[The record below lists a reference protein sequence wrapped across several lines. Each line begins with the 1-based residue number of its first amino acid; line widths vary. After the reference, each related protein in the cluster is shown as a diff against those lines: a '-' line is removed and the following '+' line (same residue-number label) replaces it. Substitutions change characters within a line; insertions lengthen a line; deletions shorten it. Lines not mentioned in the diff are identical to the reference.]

1 MFQCLPW
8 NRIHRAHEQWKGRL
22 TVSQLP
28 RQLFLQ
34 LLGLLS
40 QHHLPKNNKAV
51 EQTAAPAHARHTPCT
66 ALYFFIAKRTKPFL
80 PDGVS
85 GIHTSSSNLTVP
97 NWLGVFTPLAAP
109 ASDCS
114 TCNRVPV
121 TSKRTPQFAQQV
133 ITSLMN
139 LHNTINA
146 LCDQHNIMHKQ
157 AYVSSRSS
165 STVRRKALRAW
176 TPDMLQQRYQSLKI
190 TLNTA
195 F

>member
-1 MFQCLPW
+1 MERETYCVSAAPSTVFAAA
-8 NRIHRAHEQWKGRL
+8 RASFSASPAK
-22 TVSQLP
+22 
-28 RQLFLQ
+28 
-34 LLGLLS
+34 
-40 QHHLPKNNKAV
+40 KNNKAV

-97 NWLGVFTPLAAP
+97 NWLSVFTPLAAP

-133 ITSLMN
+133 ITSSMN

-146 LCDQHNIMHKQ
+146 LCDQHNIMHTQ

-176 TPDMLQQRYQSLKI
+176 TPDMLQQRYQSLTI